1 MIDAGHGK
9 PGLLLHGVEGRSND
23 VFYAD
28 GVVDEA
34 LLSLGNA
41 LLPITRVPF
50 ERVAEGAARD
60 RLRELA
66 SNALITSGF
75 ESRLNRA

>member
-9 PGLLLHGVEGRSND
+9 PGLLLHGEGRSND
-23 VFYAD
+23 VFYAY

-41 LLPITRVPF
+41 LLP
-50 ERVAEGAARD
+50 
-60 RLRELA
+60 
-66 SNALITSGF
+66 
-75 ESRLNRA
+75 